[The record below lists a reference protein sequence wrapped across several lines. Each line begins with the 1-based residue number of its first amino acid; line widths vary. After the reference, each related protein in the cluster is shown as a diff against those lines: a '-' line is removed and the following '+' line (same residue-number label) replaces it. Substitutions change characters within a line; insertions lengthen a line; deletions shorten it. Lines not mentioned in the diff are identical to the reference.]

1 MPLNKIIYVSVQS
14 TRIKQQSATYLL
26 IVVPVTPNAH
36 GHRKASLN
44 QLTRLSTVVAA
55 AAAAAATRQ
64 WRLYL
69 KAVAIKINFIN

>member
-55 AAAAAATRQ
+55 AAAATRQ